1 MEPSQNQEPQ
11 PNIDPRPSE
20 QLIQK
25 KIEHCRCVLLL
36 DKLHYICREVIKHIM
51 NKLTQTWKINPNE
64 NIPARDDP
72 DYQKR
77 GYLRTMNQLA
87 IQCKPETWQ

>member
-1 MEPSQNQEPQ
+1 M
-11 PNIDPRPSE
+11 
-20 QLIQK
+20 
-25 KIEHCRCVLLL
+25 L

-77 GYLRTMNQLA
+77 GYLRTMN
-87 IQCKPETWQ
+87 